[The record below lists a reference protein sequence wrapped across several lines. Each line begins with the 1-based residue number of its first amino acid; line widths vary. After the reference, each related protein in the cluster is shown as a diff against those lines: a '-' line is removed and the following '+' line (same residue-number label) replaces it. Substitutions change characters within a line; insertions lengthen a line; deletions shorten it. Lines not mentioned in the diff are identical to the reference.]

1 MQTQIAPEVGEV
13 TAILSRFIAETEY
26 SDLPE
31 AITDRV
37 KKSILDT
44 IGIIMPAAE
53 LMPDLKAAIDLRID
67 AGGREES
74 AVLGYGVKLPSW
86 AATFANGI
94 RGHALDYADGHL
106 EAVFRIGIA
115 TIPAALALAERR
127 GKVSGK
133 ELITAVA
140 VAEEFLC
147 RLGVANARRRTTMG
161 PWHEGILFGNF
172 GATAAAAR
180 MLNLTADETDRA
192 LGIAYLKVGGTLAV
206 VNPDANIRG
215 MYAGFIGETA
225 VMAALLAQK
234 GIQGP
239 RGCLGS
245 KDGLFD
251 VYLHGAY
258 DRAALVDELGKEFEL
273 INLSFKPWPA
283 CAFAHPFIDAML
295 GIRWEYSI
303 RADDIERIDVFYGEV
318 VRKLR
323 LCNPINIATGSVPT
337 TDNDGKRSI
346 PFNVALAALKGKVSL
361 RDFNPEGLR
370 DIEVLK
376 MAEKVRGELDS
387 ALDEGQFTRKGTQ
400 LPPGK
405 VVVTTRRG
413 QTHTKRV
420 DIPYGHHQN
429 PMKFVDLVEKFRDC
443 LSLSRRPVSARDTER
458 VIEMILHLEDID
470 DIRDVIKLL
479 A

>member
-1 MQTQIAPEVGEV
+1 METQVAPEVGEV
-13 TAILSRFIAETEY
+13 TPILSRFIAETQFA
-26 SDLPE
+26 DLPD
-31 AITDRV
+31 AIVDWV

-44 IGIIMPAAE
+44 VGIIMPASE
-53 LMPDLKAAIDLRID
+53 LMPDLKAAIELRID
-67 AGGREES
+67 AGGKEES
-74 AVLGYGVKLPSW
+74 TVLGYGVKLPSY
-86 AATFANGI
+86 AATFANGV

-127 GKVSGK
+127 GGISGK

-147 RLGVANARRRTTMG
+147 RLGVSNARRRTTMG

-180 MLNLTADETDRA
+180 MLNLSADETDRA

-215 MYAGFIGETA
+215 MYAGFVGETG
-225 VMAALLAQK
+225 VLAALLAQK

-251 VYLHGAY
+251 VYLHGSY
-258 DRAALVDELGKEFEL
+258 DREALVDDLGKKFEL
-273 INLSFKPWPA
+273 SNLSFKPWPA

-295 GIRWEYSI
+295 GLRAEHSI
-303 RADDIERIDVFYGEV
+303 RSEDIELINVFYGQV
-318 VRKLR
+318 VEKLR
-323 LCNPINIATGSVPT
+323 LCNPIDIAAGKVPT

-346 PFNVALAALKGKVSL
+346 PFNVALAALKGKISL

-370 DIEVLK
+370 DVEVLK
-376 MAEKVRGELDS
+376 MAERVRGGLDP
-387 ALDEGQFTRKGTQ
+387 ALDEEQFTRKGTQ
-400 LPPGK
+400 LPPGR
-405 VVVTTRRG
+405 VAVTTREGR
-413 QTHTKRV
+413 TYAKLV

-429 PMKFVDLVEKFRDC
+429 PMKFADLVEKFRDC
-443 LSLSRRPVSARDTER
+443 LSLLRKPMSGEDTER
-458 VIEMILHLEDID
+458 VIEMILHLEDVR
-470 DIRDVIKLL
+470 DIGEVIRLL

>member
-1 MQTQIAPEVGEV
+1 MPSQVVSEVEEV
-13 TAILSRFIAETEY
+13 TPIISRFISETQY
-26 SDLPE
+26 DDLPE
-31 AITDRV
+31 PITDRV

-44 IGIIMPAAE
+44 LGIIMPASE
-53 LMPDLKAAIDLRID
+53 LMHDLQPAIDLRIE
-67 AGGREES
+67 AGGKEES
-74 AVLGYGVKLPSW
+74 TVLGYGVKLPCW
-86 AATFANGI
+86 DATFANGI

-115 TIPAALALAERR
+115 IIPAALALAERK

-147 RLGVANARRRTTMG
+147 RLGVSNARRRTTMG

-172 GATAAAAR
+172 GAVAAAAR
-180 MLNLTADETDRA
+180 MLNLTADQTDRA
-192 LGIAYLKVGGTLAV
+192 FGIAFLKVGGTLSV
-206 VNPDANIRG
+206 VNPDANVRG
-215 MYAGFIGETA
+215 MYAGFVGETG
-225 VMAALLAQK
+225 VMASLLAQR

-258 DRAALVDELGKEFEL
+258 DRDVLVDNLGKEFEL

-283 CAFAHPFIDAML
+283 CAFAHPFIDGML
-295 GIRWEYSI
+295 TLRSEHSL
-303 RADDIERIDVFYGEV
+303 RADDIERIDVSYGQV
-318 VRKLR
+318 VKKLG
-323 LCNPINIATGSVPT
+323 LCNHIDIAAGKVPR

-346 PFNVALAALKGKVSL
+346 PFNVAIAALKGKISL
-361 RDFNPEGLR
+361 RDFSAEGLR
-370 DIEVLK
+370 DPEVLK
-376 MAEKVRGELDS
+376 VAEKVRGVLDPEFD
-387 ALDEGQFTRKGTQ
+387 AEQFTKKGTQ

-405 VVVTTRRG
+405 VSVTDRQGRTY
-413 QTHTKRV
+413 TKRV
-420 DIPYGHHQN
+420 DIPYGHHHN
-429 PMKFVDLVEKFRDC
+429 PMKFEDLVDKFRDC
-443 LSLSRRPVSARDTER
+443 LSLSRKPISAQDTER
-458 VIEMILHLEDID
+458 VIEMILHLEDVT
-470 DIRDVIKLL
+470 DIREILQIL